1 MTYCIG
7 ILLDEGV
14 VLASDSRTNAGI
26 DRVSTFRKM
35 FTFEK
40 PGDRFFAL
48 LTAGNLSLTQ
58 GMDHDAHAASH
69 AWAEAYFEDLG
80 WVGFDPTNRACATE
94 AYIRTAVGL
103 DYAEAGPVRGVRSG
117 GGVETMSV
125 RVSFPNQLQQQSQ

>member
-7 ILLDEGV
+7 ILVDEGV

-26 DRVSTFRKM
+26 DRVCTFRKM

-58 GMDHDAHAASH
+58 GVISLVSE
-69 AWAEAYFEDLG
+69 WLNSENPEKDL
-80 WVGFDPTNRACATE
+80 
-94 AYIRTAVGL
+94 
-103 DYAEAGPVRGVRSG
+103 
-117 GGVETMSV
+117 
-125 RVSFPNQLQQQSQ
+125 

>member
-7 ILLDEGV
+7 ILVDEGV

-58 GMDHDAHAASH
+58 GVISLVSEWLNSENPEKDLYAVNSMFGAARHRHGHPRGSQDRRRLSSAARRRFQRLVH
-69 AWAEAYFEDLG
+69 SRRAAQRRAAQAVPDL
-80 WVGFDPTNRACATE
+80 R
-94 AYIRTAVGL
+94 R
-103 DYAEAGPVRGVRSG
+103 R
-117 GGVETMSV
+117 
-125 RVSFPNQLQQQSQ
+125 QLY